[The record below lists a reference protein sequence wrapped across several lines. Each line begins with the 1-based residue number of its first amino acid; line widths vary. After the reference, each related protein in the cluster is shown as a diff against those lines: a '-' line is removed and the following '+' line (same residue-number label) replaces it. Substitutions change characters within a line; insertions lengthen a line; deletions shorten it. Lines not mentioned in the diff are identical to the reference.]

1 MSGNETESWPEMTQ
15 RTTQQVIAS
24 AAPSVPVGG
33 FDPYKTMLMKKEADD
48 GSKPIDTTNTI
59 KWPEGDIRKLEEFC
73 KQYGIVGF
81 SCGRMSPLSALVLL
95 KAKLGVVDNT
105 PSESVL
111 YSTKRRYEDQFNQK
125 VLLKG

>member
-1 MSGNETESWPEMTQ
+1 
-15 RTTQQVIAS
+15 
-24 AAPSVPVGG
+24 
-33 FDPYKTMLMKKEADD
+33 
-48 GSKPIDTTNTI
+48 
-59 KWPEGDIRKLEEFC
+59 
-73 KQYGIVGF
+73 
-81 SCGRMSPLSALVLL
+81 MSPLAALVLL